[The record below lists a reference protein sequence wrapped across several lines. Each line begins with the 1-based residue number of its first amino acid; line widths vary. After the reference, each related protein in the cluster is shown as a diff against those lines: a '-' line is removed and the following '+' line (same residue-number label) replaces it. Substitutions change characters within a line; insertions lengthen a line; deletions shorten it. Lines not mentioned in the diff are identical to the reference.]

1 MSRSEANARR
11 SRNILSKEQAIEIF
25 QLKFSSSMRE
35 LRASLVAE
43 RYGVGVKAIRDIW
56 IGRTWYRETFHM
68 DASRADGQERLMRKI
83 GRPSG
88 ARDLKPRARRQG
100 NKDDA
105 TTAVEGNPQQ
115 DDKRQLLL
123 DLTASDQTSD
133 VKLENGNAITRF
145 PDSSEDNRRQF
156 PNLTLCFDDPFHD
169 DWPYWNSVMANK

>member
-25 QLKFSSSMRE
+25 QLKSSLSMRE

-100 NKDDA
+100 NKDD
-105 TTAVEGNPQQ
+105 
-115 DDKRQLLL
+115 KRQLLL